1 MGPHLR
7 DLGNSVLF
15 SEALISEPS
24 SFRSEVFRIPSPT
37 APPPPRPA
45 QPGAETQEGPGGE
58 GSGEQ
63 VKGAVFPRPAWGC
76 SIIRGLRC
84 VCVAGRGWAGR
95 AFVLFIFHKD
105 PHQGATVPLETAL
118 PLSSGL
124 LPVPCAPSSHLPAAG
139 RTVALGGPG
148 TCMGSVANRPG
159 LPWSPGRVRSLS

>member
-7 DLGNSVLF
+7 DLGNSTLF

-24 SFRSEVFRIPSPT
+24 SFRSWVFRIPSPT
-37 APPPPRPA
+37 PTPPRPT
-45 QPGAETQEGPGGE
+45 QPGTETQDGPGGE

-63 VKGAVFPRPAWGC
+63 VKGAAFPRPARGC
-76 SIIRGLRC
+76 GIIRGLRC

-124 LPVPCAPSSHLPAAG
+124 PPVPCILSSHLPAAG
-139 RTVALGGPG
+139 RTVALRGPG
-148 TCMGSVANRPG
+148 TCMGSVANRLG
-159 LPWSPGRVRSLS
+159 LPWSPRRV